1 MDRRLVIAVCAAVA
15 ALAAGVAAVAL
26 DQPVLGVA
34 AGVGAVVCGLAATAL
49 AGRLKTSEDRLAR
62 ADGALQRSR
71 RELDAMTAIF
81 AEEAT
86 RRQADVEVAPEPVE
100 LVFDEV
106 SGLLDERFFAAT
118 VQQRV
123 AAARRQLQPVS
134 ILLFELDSFDGA
146 AADVRDQAVAVLGDV
161 VRRTLRECDIA
172 CRLGE
177 VLAGVVLEDTA
188 EVGAVWAAERVRGNL
203 HGSPVG
209 ESLTIS
215 AGIACYPSHALAAPE
230 LVSMAG
236 QALASAR
243 ARGRDHVEVAQAD

>member
-1 MDRRLVIAVCAAVA
+1 MDRRLVISVCAAVG
-15 ALAAGVAAVAL
+15 ALTAGVAAVVV
-26 DQPVLGVA
+26 DQPLLGVV
-34 AGVGAVVCGLAATAL
+34 AGMGGIVSGLAAAAI
-49 AGRLKTSEDRLAR
+49 AGRLKTSEHELSTV
-62 ADGALQRSR
+62 GAELRRSR
-71 RELDAMTAIF
+71 RELDALAAIF

-86 RRQADVEVAPEPVE
+86 RRQLEAEMPPAPQE
-100 LVFDEV
+100 LVFDEI

-134 ILLFELDSFDGA
+134 VVLFELDHFEHLTN
-146 AADVRDQAVAVLGDV
+146 DVRDQAVAVLGDV
-161 VRRTLRECDIA
+161 VRRTLRECDVA

-188 EVGAVWAAERVRGNL
+188 ESGAVWAAERVRGNL

-215 AGIACYPSHALAAPE
+215 AGIACYPSHALGAPE

>member
-1 MDRRLVIAVCAAVA
+1 MDRPLVISVCAAIA
-15 ALAAGVAAVAL
+15 ALAAGVAAVVV
-26 DQPVLGVA
+26 DQPLLGVV
-34 AGVGAVVCGLAATAL
+34 AGVGGIVSGIAAAALAA
-49 AGRLKTSEDRLAR
+49 RLTSSEDQLATVSS
-62 ADGALQRSR
+62 DLQRLR
-71 RELDAMTAIF
+71 RELDALAAIF

-86 RRQADVEVAPEPVE
+86 RRHVQTDVPVASAEV
-100 LVFDEV
+100 VFDEV
-106 SGLLDERFFAAT
+106 TGLLDERFFAVT

-134 ILLFELDSFDGA
+134 VVLFELDSFDDTT
-146 AADVRDQAVAVLGDV
+146 ADVRDQAIAVLGDV

-172 CRLGE
+172 CRIGD

-188 EVGAVWAAERVRGNL
+188 EAGAVWAAERVRGNL

-243 ARGRDHVEVAQAD
+243 AHGRDHVEVAQGE